1 MRVFKTRDFAKFA
14 RKAKVTDDALCEAI
28 ARAGRGLVDADLG
41 GGLIKQRV
49 ARDGRGRSGGFRT
62 IIAVRL
68 QDRAVF
74 VHGFAKSDKGNISAD
89 DLSELKREATVL
101 LRLNRRA
108 LADAVDKKEFQE
120 VFCDAQEISE

>member
-14 RKAKVTDDALCEAI
+14 RKAKITDDALCEAI
-28 ARAGRGLVDADLG
+28 VRAGRGLINADLG

-62 IIAVRL
+62 IIALRL
-68 QDRAVF
+68 RDRAVF
-74 VHGFAKSDKGNISAD
+74 IHGFAKSDKGNISAD

-101 LRLNRRA
+101 LGLSRRA

-120 VFCDAQEISE
+120 VFCDAKEISE